1 MGSYVSIAVRDAQI
15 RAGRRRDGN
24 KREKTD
30 TRLQIHSMKLE
41 GSFEMNVYLYF
52 CGVCGAV
59 ALGLIIGCAV
69 QFFMERGYRGKHD
82 RR

>member
-1 MGSYVSIAVRDAQI
+1 
-15 RAGRRRDGN
+15 
-24 KREKTD
+24 
-30 TRLQIHSMKLE
+30 
-41 GSFEMNVYLYF
+41 MNVYLYF

-59 ALGLIIGCAV
+59 ALGLIIGYAV